1 MQETPQRRYYEKH
14 KEKYNEYG
22 RNYYHRNVEKCA
34 LRAKEWRENNKD
46 YRRTKQR
53 EDKRQRK
60 LEAIEYKGGKCER
73 CGYNKCIQALDF
85 HHINPKEKDFT
96 ISGGTKSFESLKSEL
111 DKCILVCKNCHSEIH
126 AGIYPLTDTE

>member
-60 LEAIEYKGGKCER
+60 LEAIEYKGGKCEQ
-73 CGYNKCIQALDF
+73 CLQTFHPSIYEF
-85 HHINPKEKDFT
+85 HHLNPEEKDRDP
-96 ISGGTKSFESLKSEL
+96 SKMLSLSKERLYNEL
-111 DKCILVCKNCHSEIH
+111 DKCKLLCANCHRFIH
-126 AGIYPLTDTE
+126 HGDKY